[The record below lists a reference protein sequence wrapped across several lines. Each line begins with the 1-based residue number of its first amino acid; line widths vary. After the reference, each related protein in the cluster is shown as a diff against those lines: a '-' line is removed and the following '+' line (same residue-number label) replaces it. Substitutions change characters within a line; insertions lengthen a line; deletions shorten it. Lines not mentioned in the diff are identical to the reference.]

1 MYKLF
6 IEGCFVGEFDNL
18 SHCYKYIPNLVSC
31 DWYISKFGKVM
42 DMSFRA

>member
-18 SHCYKYIPNLVSC
+18 SNCYEYIPNLVSC

-42 DMSFRA
+42 DMSFRS